1 MAEEESEIQSV
12 IEISEEHGSKDEPEK
27 QDISDNVLRKFSV
40 AAMQTR
46 TTLLVK
52 DPEEHEPESE
62 HYKNENPGI
71 KESSEVKERGTK
83 SAAHLVP
90 PPRSANLTSPTSSVS
105 LANVAP
111 LLKPARA
118 SHQSLVQGT
127 VPPRQ
132 IPLVEHAVNGVAEG
146 NDEIRVTLQMLGMKF
161 LRLAH
166 RLGETSQNLVVAWVL
181 YKLGLAEQ
189 RQGRSHSR
197 VNGFSFDRASA
208 MAEQVEATGKPLDLS
223 CSIMV
228 IGKSGVGKSATVNS
242 IFDEV
247 KSSTNAF
254 EMGTKMVQDVVGTV
268 QGINV
273 RMIDTPG
280 LLTCGLDQRQN
291 ETILF
296 SVKRFIKKNPPDII
310 LYVDRLD
317 MQSRD
322 FGDTLQMRTITKILG
337 PSIWANTIVVLT
349 HVACAPPEGDSRTAL
364 SYELFVAQRSYVFQ
378 QAIGEAANDMMLM
391 NPVLLVENHYASRT
405 NEPHLLLL
413 TFAYKI
419 LPEADKILKLQ
430 SNPPEKPLANS
441 LILFKVLLPFLM
453 QSRAQVTLPDEQFND
468 VDSMDESSE
477 SDDEANY
484 DDKFQKNA
492 HLDELEYREKLFMKK
507 KLKDDKNLRKLMKKM
522 EISSD
527 DLANSF
533 CESNIEEESG
543 GSTNKWLV
551 RPVPEPDDDYVDFHV
566 GYDAI
571 YVERLFA
578 IKKKTPLS
586 FGVEVKKDKK
596 EAKIEMEVAGS
607 IKHGEGKVT
616 TLSIAC
622 AIEKEIV
629 DTLRSDTGFHNFRH
643 NKTIVGLSV
652 TRLDDTLTAGVR
664 LEDKLI
670 INRILRLV
678 MTGGAVT
685 GRGDIVYAGSLEANL
700 RDRNNPLARAL
711 STFGLSFISC
721 NGKLGIAGSVQTQ
734 IPLGR
739 SANLVAHPNFNNRK
753 AGKVSIRLNTFEHL
767 QIALIGLVPLIRK
780 IVRQYQQ
787 MVYG

>member
-1 MAEEESEIQSV
+1 MSQKVSTT
-12 IEISEEHGSKDEPEK
+12 
-27 QDISDNVLRKFSV
+27 RKK
-40 AAMQTR
+40 T
-46 TTLLVK
+46 
-52 DPEEHEPESE
+52 P
-62 HYKNENPGI
+62 N
-71 KESSEVKERGTK
+71 KESSEVKERGSE
-83 SAAHLVP
+83 SAAPPVP
-90 PPRSANLTSPTSSVS
+90 PPRSANLTSPTSPVG
-105 LANVAP
+105 LGNVAQ

-118 SHQSLVQGT
+118 SYQSLVQGT

-132 IPLVEHAVNGVAEG
+132 TPPTEHAVNGVAEG
-146 NDEIRVTLQMLGMKF
+146 NDET
-161 LRLAH
+161 
-166 RLGETSQNLVVAWVL
+166 RLGETSQNLVVARVL

-189 RQGRSHSR
+189 HQGRNQRS
-197 VNGFSFDRASA
+197 VDAFSFDRASA

-228 IGKSGVGKSATVNS
+228 LGKSGVGKSATINS

-254 EMGTKMVQDVVGTV
+254 ETVTKMVQDVVGTV
-268 QGINV
+268 QGIKV

-280 LLTCGLDQRQN
+280 LLTCRLDQRQN
-291 ETILF
+291 EKILH
-296 SVKRFIKKNPPDII
+296 SVKRFTKKNPPDII
-310 LYVDRLD
+310 LYLDRLD

-322 FGDTLQMRTITKILG
+322 FGDMLLLRTITKILG
-337 PSIWANTIVVLT
+337 PSIWSNTIVVLT
-349 HVACAPPEGDSRTAL
+349 HAACAPPEGDSRTAL
-364 SYELFVAQRSYVFQ
+364 SYEFFVSQRSYVVQ
-378 QAIGEAANDMMLM
+378 RSIGEAANDMMLI

-405 NEPHLLLL
+405 NEVGKRVLPNGLVWKPHLLFL

-419 LPEADKILKLQ
+419 LTEADTILKLQ

-441 LILFKVLLPFLM
+441 LILLKILLPFLM
-453 QSRAQVTLPDEQFND
+453 QSRGQATLPDEQFND

-484 DDKFQKNA
+484 DDLPPFNALARAQIAKLSKFQKNA
-492 HLDELEYREKLFMKK
+492 YLDELEYREKLFRKK
-507 KLKDDKNLRKLMKKM
+507 QLKDDKNQRKLMKKM
-522 EISSD
+522 ETSSD

-533 CESNIEEESG
+533 CESNIEEECS

-551 RPVPEPDDDYVDFHV
+551 RPVPEPDDDCVDFHV

-578 IKKKTPLS
+578 IKKKTPLPFS
-586 FGVEVKKDKK
+586 VKVKKDKK

-607 IKHGEGKVT
+607 IKHGERKVT
-616 TLSIAC
+616 TLSFESFDMQPIARGIGC
-622 AIEKEIV
+622 AVKKEIV
-629 DTLRSDTGFHNFRH
+629 YTLRSDTGFHSFRH

-652 TRLDDTLTAGVR
+652 SRLDDTLTAGVR

-670 INRILRLV
+670 INRIHRLV

-685 GRGDIVYAGSLEANL
+685 GRGDTVYAGSLEANL

-721 NGKLGIAGSVQTQ
+721 NGKLGIAGTVQTQ

-739 SANLVAHPNFNNRK
+739 SANLVAHANFNNSK
-753 AGKVSIRLNTFEHL
+753 AGEVSICLNTFEHL
-767 QIALIGLVPLIRK
+767 QMALIGLVPLIRK

-787 MVYG
+787 MVHG